1 MASSTLASA
10 WGRAV
15 ASTIG
20 ATPAALDADYFAGM
34 EVRRPRRFRTLR
46 ELLRKKVAMLAITY
60 LLIFYLCGIFAPLI
74 APYGLNDQ
82 QLTVDARLQPPS
94 SDHIFG
100 TDRLGRDLF
109 TRVLYSARTT
119 VVFTMVIVVTGGLF
133 LGLGLGLLAGYRG
146 GWVDTAIMR
155 TGEVLSGMPTLILM
169 LAITAS
175 FRGRINSWS
184 FWLEDHTFL
193 GEDSKTF
200 VKFAIIALATVPFAW
215 LGSSRIVRS
224 QVLAIREQAYVTAAE
239 SLGAS
244 TPRIL
249 IRHIL
254 PGVMPLFLVGLS
266 SGMAGIAGA
275 EVALSYLGLG
285 IDDPA
290 ASFGNLIGDVN
301 GSRLFET
308 HPYLLIAGAG
318 PVILFFFA
326 WNLLGDALVDLFDRR
341 QNLRR

>member
-1 MASSTLASA
+1 MASETTVPALIPEPELA
-10 WGRAV
+10 
-15 ASTIG
+15 
-20 ATPAALDADYFAGM
+20 P
-34 EVRRPRRFRTLR
+34 PRRFRTFR
-46 ELLRKKVAMLAITY
+46 DLLRKKIALLAIAY
-60 LLIFYLCGIFAPLI
+60 LAIFYACGLLAPFI

-82 QLTVDARLQPPS
+82 QLTVETRLQPPS
-94 SDHIFG
+94 ADHLLG
-100 TDRLGRDLF
+100 TDRLGRDML

-119 VVFTMVIVVTGGLF
+119 VVFTIVIVISGGLF

-193 GEDSKTF
+193 GDDSKTL
-200 VKFAIIALATVPFAW
+200 VKFTIISLATVPFAW

-239 SLGAS
+239 SLGAT

-249 IRHIL
+249 IRHVL

-285 IDDPA
+285 IDEPA

-301 GSRLFET
+301 GTRFFEQY
-308 HPYLLIAGAG
+308 PYLLVAGAG
-318 PVILFFFA
+318 PVILFLFS
-326 WNLLGDALVDLFDRR
+326 WNLLGDALVDVFDRR
-341 QNLRR
+341 QNSHR

>member
-1 MASSTLASA
+1 MAN
-10 WGRAV
+10 
-15 ASTIG
+15 TIG
-20 ATPAALDADYFAGM
+20 ATPAPFDVEVFAA
-34 EVRRPRRFRTLR
+34 EDLPAQRRFRTMR
-46 ELLRKKVAMLAITY
+46 ELLRKKIAVLALTYLAI
-60 LLIFYLCGIFAPLI
+60 FYFCGIFAPLI

-82 QLTVDARLQPPS
+82 QLTAEARFQPPS
-94 SDHIFG
+94 QDHIFG
-100 TDRLGRDLF
+100 TDALGRDLF
-109 TRVLYSARTT
+109 TRVVYSARTT
-119 VVFTMVIVVTGGLF
+119 VIFTVIIVVTGGLF

-169 LAITAS
+169 LAIMAS

-193 GEDSKTF
+193 GDDAQTF
-200 VKFAIIALATVPFAW
+200 VKFFIIALATVPFAW

-224 QVLAIREQAYVTAAE
+224 QVLAIREQAYITAAE
-239 SLGAS
+239 SLGAG
-244 TPRIL
+244 TGRIL
-249 IRHIL
+249 VRHVL

-285 IDDPA
+285 IDPPA
-290 ASFGNLIGDVN
+290 ASFGSLIGDVN

-308 HPYLLIAGAG
+308 HPHLLVAAAG

-341 QNLRR
+341 QNVRR

>member
-1 MASSTLASA
+1 MASDVSAAILAPEFSEPE
-10 WGRAV
+10 
-15 ASTIG
+15 I
-20 ATPAALDADYFAGM
+20 AA
-34 EVRRPRRFRTLR
+34 PRRFRTLR
-46 ELLRKKVAMLAITY
+46 ELLRKKIAVLAISY
-60 LLIFYLCGIFAPLI
+60 LLLFYVCGIFAPLI
-74 APYGLNDQ
+74 APYGLNEQ
-82 QLTVDARLQPPS
+82 ELTVEARLQSPS
-94 SDHIFG
+94 SDHILG
-100 TDRLGRDLF
+100 TDRLGRDMF

-119 VVFTMVIVVTGGLF
+119 VVFTIVIMISGGLF

-193 GEDSKTF
+193 GDDAKTL
-200 VKFAIIALATVPFAW
+200 VKFTIISMATVPFAW

-224 QVLAIREQAYVTAAE
+224 QVLAIREQAYITAAE
-239 SLGAS
+239 SLGAG

-249 IRHIL
+249 FRHVL

-301 GSRLFET
+301 GSRFFEQYP
-308 HPYLLIAGAG
+308 HLLIAGAG

-326 WNLLGDALVDLFDRR
+326 WNLLGDALVDVFDRR
-341 QNLRR
+341 QNQRR